1 MCTPQPLPPG
11 MFDLEGLFLGFSG
24 QQPAKAKYILL
35 AVEQE
40 QMAIKVPKEMRY
52 YLRSHL
58 KIGDRIRCIG
68 RSQVDFKSGMI
79 KLNAYQLFPLA
90 SPCADPCT
98 DVEVDIPG
106 EAAVPVPNPRQRR
119 AKILLCRKSGCQKR
133 GGRQLAAALEQ
144 ALRER
149 QLQDQVDIEYTGC
162 QKRCSDAPNFTVMP
176 GKHRYDRVRLQS
188 LNALLDRHFT
198 PAELS

>member
-1 MCTPQPLPPG
+1 MCPPKPLPPG

-24 QQPAKAKYILL
+24 QHPTRAKYILL
-35 AVEQE
+35 AVEHE

-52 YLRSHL
+52 YLRAHL
-58 KIGDRIRCIG
+58 KMGDRIRCIG
-68 RSQVDFKSGMI
+68 RSQVDFKSGVI

-90 SPCADPCT
+90 SPCTDPCT
-98 DVEVDIPG
+98 DVEVGISG
-106 EAAVPVPNPRQRR
+106 EAAVPVASPRQRR

-149 QLQDQVDIEYTGC
+149 QLQDRVDIEYTGC
-162 QKRCSDAPNFTVMP
+162 QKRCSEAPNFTIMP
-176 GKHRYDRVRLQS
+176 GKHRYDRVSLQS
-188 LNALLDRHFT
+188 LNTLLDRHFT